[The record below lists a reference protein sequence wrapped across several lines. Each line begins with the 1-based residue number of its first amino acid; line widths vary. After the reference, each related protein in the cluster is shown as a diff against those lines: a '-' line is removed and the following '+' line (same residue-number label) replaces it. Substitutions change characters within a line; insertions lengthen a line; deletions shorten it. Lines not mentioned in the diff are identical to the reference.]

1 MVVRRRKQC
10 YEFGPFRIDADE
22 GTLLR
27 EGKPISLPPKAFEVL
42 LALVENS
49 GHTVSKSEL
58 MDRVRDGTFVE
69 EGNLKVTVSLLRNA
83 FEDARG
89 NQRYIET
96 GPRRH
101 YRC

>member
-58 MDRVRDGTFVE
+58 MDRVWAGTFVE
-69 EGNLKVTVSLLRNA
+69 EVLHAGLKALGNS
-83 FEDARG
+83 RG
-89 NQRYIET
+89 S
-96 GPRRH
+96 H
-101 YRC
+101 